1 MENEKDILKKD
12 IISADS
18 EGISLMT
25 FSSSEEL
32 FNKTREKALK
42 VSSALHLVTELFS
55 ETEPIR
61 SSLRLEAVSLA
72 MIASHQSAF
81 KDTEQVKELIVVLDS
96 IGSLVTVLHTSNLLS
111 DMNATILLHE
121 VKMLTAMVQ
130 QNDAPVQRFSGA
142 FLQELF
148 LETAESETDMPDVK
162 KDIPVTNYSTHQRQ
176 NLEHSKTNNNG
187 QYRNELKTKNT
198 DVVLKKEMPLRN
210 VKMSNTVN
218 KIGRKESILNAI
230 HHNGSSIKDIAKAI
244 KDCSEKTI
252 QRELNALIAKGV
264 VVREG
269 EKRWSV
275 YKKASLG

>member
-25 FSSSEEL
+25 FSSTEEL
-32 FNKTREKALK
+32 FAKTREKSLK
-42 VSSALHLVTELFS
+42 VASALHLVTELFS

-72 MIASHQSAF
+72 MISAHQSAF
-81 KDTEQVKELIVVLDS
+81 KDTEQVKELIIVLDS
-96 IGSLVTVLHTSNLLS
+96 ITSLVSVLHTSNLLS

-121 VKMLTAMVQ
+121 VKMLMAMVQ
-130 QNDAPVQRFSGA
+130 QNDAPVQHFSGA

-148 LETAESETDMPDVK
+148 SETAESETDTKEIK

-176 NLEHSKTNNNG
+176 NLERNQTGNNG
-187 QYRNELKTKNT
+187 QYHNELKTKNT
-198 DVVLKKEMPLRN
+198 APVLKKEIPVRS

-218 KIGRKESILNAI
+218 KIGRRESILNAI

-252 QRELNALIAKGV
+252 QRELNALIARGM

-275 YKKASLG
+275 YKKS